1 MDLLRPVFAFSFCL
15 LWFLAACRTGLAQG
29 NGSPAGQAQEAG
41 HAARPPGPSFH
52 IVPLGVKGGSDE
64 SDLSS
69 YMVAPEGSNDY
80 ICLDAGTLRYG
91 ICRAI
96 DSGAFRNGA
105 GQGSAAPALV
115 TPEQVLRQYI
125 KAYLISHPHLD
136 HVAGLVLNAPD
147 DSTKNIYGLPF
158 CLDVL
163 RDNYFTWKSWANF
176 ADQGEKPFLNK
187 YHYVALSP
195 GAETPVERTAFS
207 VRAFPLSHSA
217 PNQSTAFLVRDGDAC
232 LLYLGDTGA
241 DSIEGSD
248 DLHRLW
254 QEIGLLVRNGRL
266 KALFIEVSFPDEQPD
281 KLLFGHLTPR
291 LLMQEMR
298 ELARSSGEEALSKL
312 PILITHSKPAGNR
325 EGLIK
330 KELAA
335 RNSLRLRLFYPEQ
348 AKPLEF

>member
-1 MDLLRPVFAFSFCL
+1 MDPLRPAFAFPVWV
-15 LWFLAACRTGLAQG
+15 LWFLSAGLSGQAQG
-29 NGSPAGQAQEAG
+29 NGSPAGQAPVTVSASSL
-41 HAARPPGPSFH
+41 PGPAFR
-52 IVPLGVKGGSDE
+52 IVPLGVRGGSDE

-96 DSGAFRNGA
+96 DSGAFRSGK
-105 GQGSAAPALV
+105 GQGSESPVPV

-136 HVAGLVLNAPD
+136 HVAGMVLNAPD

-158 CLDVL
+158 CLEVL
-163 RDNYFTWKSWANF
+163 KDNYFTWKSWANF
-176 ADQGEKPFLNK
+176 ADQGERPLLNK
-187 YHYVALSP
+187 YHYIALSP
-195 GAETPVERTAFS
+195 GAETPVEHTAFS

-217 PNQSTAFLVRDGDAC
+217 PNQSTAFLVRAGDAC

-254 QEIGLLVRNGRL
+254 EEIGPLVRNGRL

-281 KLLFGHLTPR
+281 KQLFGHL
-291 LLMQEMR
+291 
-298 ELARSSGEEALSKL
+298 
-312 PILITHSKPAGNR
+312 
-325 EGLIK
+325 
-330 KELAA
+330 
-335 RNSLRLRLFYPEQ
+335 
-348 AKPLEF
+348 